1 MTMLTLRRGAS
12 ALLVLVLALSACG
25 SDDGVSAGA
34 DTPIGQALTEE
45 FMSETDS
52 PFNNEEDARC
62 MSGKIVDGVGEDRLE
77 ELGLSGSDVPD
88 IDTIDFTEGELDVV
102 VDSLFDCVD
111 VQAELAKEFESDFG
125 EEGAQCVAEN
135 LDEDLVRDLMSAS
148 FVDEEPEMTDDF
160 FQAFLDIAAE
170 CDLPLN

>member
-1 MTMLTLRRGAS
+1 MLHVRRGAS
-12 ALLVLVLALSACG
+12 ALLVLMLALSACG
-25 SDDGVSAGA
+25 SDDDVSAGA
-34 DTPIGQALTEE
+34 DTEIGQALTEE
-45 FMSETDS
+45 FMADGDS
-52 PFNNEEDARC
+52 PFSSEEDARC
-62 MSGKIVDGVGEDRLE
+62 MSGKIVDGIGEDRLE
-77 ELGLSGSDVPD
+77 ELGMTADNVPD
-88 IDTIDFTEGELDVV
+88 IDAIDFTEGELDTVI
-102 VDSLFDCVD
+102 DSLFDCVD

-148 FVDEEPEMTDDF
+148 FVDAEPEMTDDF